1 MALGTRRRS
10 AAFAA
15 GAAAVL
21 ALSAACGTN
30 GPAGGSGANSW
41 ALTGGDEQTIR
52 SSFEQ
57 WNQDKPDHAIE
68 AEFFANDAYKQKIRT
83 SIGAGGAP
91 TLIFGWGGGT
101 LRDWVEAD
109 KVVPIS
115 ELVEDEAALTERFL
129 PSVLDTGAVDGEI
142 YALPNNGMQPV
153 LLYYNKKLFDRIGA
167 EPPAT
172 WSELLDLVPRFTE
185 QGIAPFA
192 IGGQSRW
199 PQLMWLEYLVDRLG
213 GPEVFDAVIAGEP
226 GAWSHPAVLKA
237 GEMIRELVDAGGFV
251 KGYNSIAA
259 DSGADA
265 ALLYTDKAAMY
276 LMGSWAY
283 PSIKDSA
290 PRFIAEGH
298 LGYTTF
304 PMVEGGK
311 GDSANIV
318 GNPANYWAVSAEAS
332 EKERAAAAAYL
343 TEGLMNDDYVT
354 TLLENGSV
362 PPLRGVESKLSTTDE
377 SDYLSFVYGLAE
389 NAPNFELSWDQALSP
404 KQADAL
410 LTNLEQLF
418 TGALS
423 PEQFCSAMDATI
435 EQK

>member
-1 MALGTRRRS
+1 MALGTRR
-10 AAFAA
+10 AALLAA

-21 ALSAACGTN
+21 TLSAACGTS
-30 GPAGGSGANSW
+30 GPGGSGANAW

-52 SSFEQ
+52 SSFES
-57 WNQDKPDHAIE
+57 WNSDHPDHAIN

-101 LRDWVEAD
+101 LRDWVDAG

-115 ELVEDEAALTERFL
+115 ELVEDETELTDRFL
-129 PSVLDTGAVDGEI
+129 PSVLDTGVVDGKT

-153 LLYYNKKLFDRIGA
+153 LLYYNKKLFDRIDA
-167 EPPAT
+167 EPPST
-172 WSELLDLVPRFTE
+172 WDELMDLVPRFQE
-185 QGIAPFA
+185 EGIAPFA

-199 PQLMWLEYLVDRLG
+199 PQLMWLEYLVDRIG
-213 GPEVFDAVIAGEP
+213 GPEVFDAIVANEP
-226 GAWSHPAVLKA
+226 GAWSHPAVKRA
-237 GEMIRELVDAGGFV
+237 GEMIRELVDAGGFI

-290 PRFIAEGH
+290 PEFISDGH

-304 PMVEGGK
+304 PTVEDGK
-311 GDSANIV
+311 GDPANIV
-318 GNPANYWAVSAEAS
+318 GNPANYWAVSADAS
-332 EKERAAAAAYL
+332 EKEKEAATQYL
-343 TEGLMNDDYVT
+343 TEGLMSDSYVD

-362 PPLRGVESKLSTTDE
+362 PPVKGVDKRLSTTDDP
-377 SDYLSFVYGLAE
+377 DYLSFVYDLAAQ
-389 NAPNFELSWDQALSP
+389 APNFELSWDQALSP

-418 TGALS
+418 SGQMS
-423 PEQFCSAMDATI
+423 PEQFCEAMDSTI